1 MSTFTAYAQLNMQRV
16 PVSYGTVSET
26 TATQIT
32 IQIKSGEY
40 FVYSG
45 SFTYSGGF
53 LAGGTVTGY
62 DYTIGSSLAYSVR
75 SASVDAV
82 TLSSYLNAGDI
93 AGLQQ
98 FVLRGSDNIV
108 GSTGADWLIGWA
120 GNDTI
125 SGGAGADT
133 IDGGDGNDYLVGNDG
148 NDFFDWSDTLRAGND
163 TMVGGLGNDSYCLN
177 SVSDVVIENSG
188 EGVDTAYVNFSYSI
202 ANTYIENIGVYT
214 GTSAALGL
222 TGSQWDNQITG
233 GAGADTLEGG
243 DGNDYLVGNDG
254 NDSFDW
260 TSSSRAGNDTMVGG
274 LGNDTYCLNSVSDV
288 VVENSGEG
296 VDLVYVNFSYSLANT
311 FIENIK
317 AYSDITV
324 ALALT
329 GNQSG
334 NSIWGGAGADTLDG
348 GDGNDYLVGNDGD
361 DVFDLSATL
370 RDGNDT
376 MVGGLGN
383 DTYCL
388 SAASD
393 VVVENSGE
401 GVDLVYVNF
410 SYSLANTF
418 IENIKVYS
426 DITIALALT
435 GNQWD
440 NSISGGTGGDT
451 ITGGA
456 GADTLDGGDGNDYLV
471 GNDGDDVFDLSAT
484 LRGGNDTMVGGLGND
499 TYCLSSA
506 SDVVVEN
513 SGEGIDTVYV
523 NSNYSLANTYIE
535 NINVYT
541 GQVAALV
548 LTGSAWNNA
557 ITGGAGADTIDGGDG
572 TDTVNYSK
580 LAANY
585 SINRTGTKITVNS
598 TTEGL
603 DNLTNVERL
612 KFADLG
618 VALDLGTNQS
628 AGETVLLLGA
638 VLPGKLALDA
648 SKQALI
654 GAVIGLFDAGYS
666 MPVLSGALLRLDI
679 WSILTGQNIKA
690 ASRTL
695 AEDTAVVNYLMTN
708 VNGVAP
714 DAATLKANADTMH
727 NEVSQGAWLAQLALS
742 SAGQNH
748 IGLVGLVGITFA

>member
-133 IDGGDGNDYLVGNDG
+133 IDGGDGNDYMVGNDG

-177 SVSDVVIENSG
+177 SVGDVVIENSG

-214 GTSAALGL
+214 GTSAALAL

-274 LGNDTYCLNSVSDV
+274 LGNDTYCLNSASDV

-334 NSIWGGAGADTLDG
+334 NSIW
-348 GDGNDYLVGNDGD
+348 
-361 DVFDLSATL
+361 
-370 RDGNDT
+370 
-376 MVGGLGN
+376 
-383 DTYCL
+383 
-388 SAASD
+388 
-393 VVVENSGE
+393 
-401 GVDLVYVNF
+401 
-410 SYSLANTF
+410 
-418 IENIKVYS
+418 
-426 DITIALALT
+426 
-435 GNQWD
+435 
-440 NSISGGTGGDT
+440 
-451 ITGGA
+451 GGA

-603 DNLTNVERL
+603 DNLANVERL

-695 AEDTAVVNYLMTN
+695 AEDTTVVNYLMTN

-748 IGLVGLVGITFA
+748 IGLVGLVGIAFA